1 MRIGILAFGLVW
13 AAILCAQH
21 RRFSWQ
27 DACFKN
33 PGAPYCPGHDVAV
46 KRSVPAKEAGP
57 QSGVTS
63 QQPSGIVACG
73 VDWRFADPFADALA
87 GFNFRKL
94 SSSSLARGLIAQLGA
109 NQGLTDADM
118 QKIFRALTGADQ
130 VALSVHDNRVVF
142 MVTGRGTDS
151 IPVLEPG
158 WKSAP
163 VGTNAVLVGH
173 TEAVNQA
180 IQRIATEQP
189 PAGLTSLAEERRASS
204 EFWAV
209 GSGGLAGPQAVSAG
223 VNGFSLA
230 ISIQDRLTSDLA
242 FEFNKA
248 PDASTI
254 GMWAATFPGAA
265 LKGNM
270 VLARASMEAGELQ
283 QKFGPIAASPLG
295 QSLAPLIKA
304 ARHLPAGDTTET
316 TRAKPVIYGLE

>member
-1 MRIGILAFGLVW
+1 MLQEPWGSVLPW
-13 AAILCAQH
+13 A
-21 RRFSWQ
+21 RRCGQ
-27 DACFKN
+27 AL
-33 PGAPYCPGHDVAV
+33 GAGQGSGAS
-46 KRSVPAKEAGP
+46 KRPSV
-57 QSGVTS
+57 
-63 QQPSGIVACG
+63 IVADG
-73 VDWRFADPFADALA
+73 IDWRFADPFADALA

-94 SSSSLARGLIAQLGA
+94 SSSSLASGLITQLGA
-109 NQGLTDADM
+109 NQGLTESDM
-118 QKIFRALTGADQ
+118 QRIFRALTGADQ
-130 VALSVHDNRVVF
+130 IALSVHENQIVF
-142 MVTGRGTDS
+142 MVSGRGTDS

-173 TEAVNQA
+173 TEAVDEA
-180 IQRIATEQP
+180 VQRIATEQP
-189 PAGLTSLAEERRASS
+189 PAGLKKLGAERRASS

-270 VLARASMEAGELQ
+270 VLARASMETAELQ

-295 QSLAPLIKA
+295 QNLAPLIKA

-316 TRAKPVIYGLE
+316 TRAKPVIFGLE